1 MAALTPQELRSS
13 LKDTPDGS
21 DDMVLQ
27 LKDNSLR
34 YYAALKQI
42 LNQAEQL
49 ELTGGQNSCSFHHS
63 GHVICLSNSSL

>member
-1 MAALTPQELRSS
+1 MAALTPQELRFS

-21 DDMVLQ
+21 DEMVLQ
-27 LKDNSLR
+27 LKDSCLR

-49 ELTGGQNSCSFHHS
+49 ELTGGQNSRSFHNS
-63 GHVICLSNSSL
+63 GHVI